1 MRRGKNELAIKNY
14 RKSVELNPN
23 NQNAINFLKEL
34 GDDVSDLVKEVKVDD
49 AILATYVG
57 EYELQPG
64 FTLTVTKEGNQLM
77 TQATGQPTVAIYPKS
92 ETEFYFKVVDA
103 QIVFNKN
110 DAGEIDSLT
119 LFQGGQEMI
128 GKRID

>member
-1 MRRGKNELAIKNY
+1 M
-14 RKSVELNPN
+14 
-23 NQNAINFLKEL
+23 
-34 GDDVSDLVKEVKVDD
+34 KVDD

-77 TQATGQPTVAIYPKS
+77 TQATGQPAVAIYPKS
-92 ETEFYFKVVDA
+92 ENEFYLKVVN
-103 QIVFNKN
+103 VRLLFNKN
-110 DAGEIDSLT
+110 SADEIESVA
-119 LFQGGQEMI
+119 LFLGGQEMI